1 MNKMIKRK
9 CLFHLIHFFS
19 VILVQKMVSDNLN
32 SGHFGYTQ
40 AILIEASWIKE
51 IGTFFVEIGIDE
63 GISRYYRDV

>member
-1 MNKMIKRK
+1 
-9 CLFHLIHFFS
+9 
-19 VILVQKMVSDNLN
+19 MVSDNLN
-32 SGHFGYTQ
+32 SGHFVYTQ